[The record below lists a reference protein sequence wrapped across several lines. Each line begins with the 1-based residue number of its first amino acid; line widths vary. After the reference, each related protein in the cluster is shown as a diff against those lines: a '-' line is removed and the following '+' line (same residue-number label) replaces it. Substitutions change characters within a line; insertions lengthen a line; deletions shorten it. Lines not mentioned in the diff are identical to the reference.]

1 MKIKKEQTHQ
11 NFPCQARGSA
21 SLKAAGLPVKRTMK
35 NQITTLTV
43 ASVTSLQAINIGESG
58 GKRIPPRLLVAMH
71 IGKPVE
77 WTVSECLKIYYQE
90 RRGLG
95 SDIPTSGT
103 RSQEI
108 HHSKRHMSPD

>member
-1 MKIKKEQTHQ
+1 MMKIKKEQTHQ

-21 SLKAAGLPVKRTMK
+21 SLKAAGMPVKRTMK

-77 WTVSECLKIYYQE
+77 WTVSECLTNYQGGL
-90 RRGLG
+90 RLG
-95 SDIPTSGT
+95 SDIPTT
-103 RSQEI
+103 WPVSQEHI
-108 HHSKRHMSPD
+108 D